1 MKISSKREWIPPGLC
16 SWTLR
21 HRLYS
26 VSNLTC
32 INIDS
37 HRCPKQFSKIVLIS
51 QSIYSTSVSA
61 RSVDIYNWGIR
72 SDLENSIIPWLCKLL
87 GLNRVRSKYQVFPYR
102 GDGGVLLLAENGSTH
117 NKPKIWSFLNQRRL
131 VWPNFCVYII
141 IKMAALLVLPVNNRY
156 I

>member
-1 MKISSKREWIPPGLC
+1 MWFLQTRPWNPPGLC

-87 GLNRVRSKYQVFPYR
+87 GLNRVRSKYQGFPYS
-102 GDGGVLLLAENGSTH
+102 GDGRVLLAENRSPP
-117 NKPKIWSFLNQRRL
+117 NKPKNL
-131 VWPNFCVYII
+131 VIPEPEEIAPDQIFIPPHQKFI
-141 IKMAALLVLPVNNRY
+141 LPL
-156 I
+156 

>member
-1 MKISSKREWIPPGLC
+1 MWFLQTRPWNPPGLC

-87 GLNRVRSKYQVFPYR
+87 GLNRVRSKYQGFPYR
-102 GDGGVLLLAENGSTH
+102 GDGGVLLLAENGSPP
-117 NKPKIWSFLNQRRL
+117 NKPKNLVIPEPEEIAPTKFSFPL
-131 VWPNFCVYII
+131 
-141 IKMAALLVLPVNNRY
+141 IKSLFSPSK
-156 I
+156 